1 MLLRR
6 LVAGET
12 IFLWAA
18 VFTAAIL
25 SSLAPPSKA
34 LAKISHASARVGP
47 GPVAETVKKNGYT
60 IAVRISPNRA
70 ALPDTFSVHVTRN
83 GKPVRGATVVTRFD
97 MLDMEMQQQSFA
109 FREVAPGTYEKSAP
123 ALVMVGHW
131 VLTFEVTPSGAAP
144 FEVLIVDKASG

>member
-1 MLLRR
+1 
-6 LVAGET
+6 V
-12 IFLWAA
+12 FVAA
-18 VFTAAIL
+18 VL

-60 IAVRISPNRA
+60 VAVRITPNRA
-70 ALPDTFSVHVTRN
+70 ALPDTFRLHVTRN
-83 GKPVRGATVVTRFD
+83 GKPVRGATVVTKFD
-97 MLDMEMQQQSFA
+97 MLDMEMQQQNFA
-109 FREVAPGTYEKSAP
+109 FKEVAPGTYEKSAP

-131 VLTFEVTPSGAAP
+131 ALTFEITPPGRAT